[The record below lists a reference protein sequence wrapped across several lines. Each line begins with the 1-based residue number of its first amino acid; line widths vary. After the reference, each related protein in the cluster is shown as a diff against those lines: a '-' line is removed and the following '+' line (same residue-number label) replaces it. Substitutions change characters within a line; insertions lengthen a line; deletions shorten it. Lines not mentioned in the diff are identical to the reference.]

1 MAMGGSVP
9 DASFIW
15 LFYLPFCTWAVL
27 GPSRTACTFRALR
40 AVRVQTDGDNNASE
54 TG

>member
-1 MAMGGSVP
+1 MGGSVP

-27 GPSRTACTFRALR
+27 GTVTYYVYAPGP
-40 AVRVQTDGDNNASE
+40 VRCPCAN
-54 TG
+54 